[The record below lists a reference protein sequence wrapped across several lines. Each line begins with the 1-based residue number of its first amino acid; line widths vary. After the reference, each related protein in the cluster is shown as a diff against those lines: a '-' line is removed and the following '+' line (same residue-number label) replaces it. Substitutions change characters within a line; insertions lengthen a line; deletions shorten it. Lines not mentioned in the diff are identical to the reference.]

1 MNNTTSTKDE
11 ENLSIIERI
20 MIKTGNPKIAA
31 VLALDLFLVGVD
43 TVSNMHRIWMKIYH
57 HTSAFN
63 VCGHMLKHTCDSI
76 HTPCGVCLLCT
87 HSGLCT
93 DKFLSFFSFH
103 TNAFFKLDFFFA
115 IQTSVAATSTIYQL
129 SQNPDKQ
136 EILYNELKSIMPDVR
151 SPVDTKIL
159 EQMPFLRACI
169 KETLRYITLCSQ
181 YVC

>member
-1 MNNTTSTKDE
+1 MHSNCFPLLIRFDLWLVTPSFKLNDRLCMEHINKAIENMNNTTSTKDE

-43 TVSNMHRIWMKIYH
+43 TVSNMHCIWMKIYH

-103 TNAFFKLDFFFA
+103 TNAFFKLEFFFCNTDVSSCH
-115 IQTSVAATSTIYQL
+115 INHLPVKSKSWQTRNTV
-129 SQNPDKQ
+129 
-136 EILYNELKSIMPDVR
+136 
-151 SPVDTKIL
+151 
-159 EQMPFLRACI
+159 
-169 KETLRYITLCSQ
+169 
-181 YVC
+181 